1 MTFGSKLGL
10 AALLALLPAPAF
22 AAALD
27 GAALNLL
34 WGLPF
39 AGILL
44 SIALGPLLFPHLWHA
59 RYGTIAAFWAVLA
72 AAGLAIAAGP
82 GGAFEAVVHV
92 ALLEYL
98 PFILLLLALF
108 TTAGGIVVSGN
119 LHGSP
124 ALNTGLLAIGAGAAS
139 LVGTTGASMILIR
152 PLLRANDDR
161 RHRVHVVV
169 FFIFIVSN
177 IGGGLTPL
185 GDPPL
190 FLGFLRGVDFFW
202 TTVNLWQETLFTL
215 GVLLAIFFAVDSWL
229 YRKEGSLPQDPTP
242 DRPLGIEGGIQF
254 ALIGVIVGA
263 ILLSGSWRPGTVHVF
278 GTDWPIQ
285 NIVREAILVA
295 VTLASLR
302 LSRTEHREANGF
314 DWEPIREVA
323 KLFAAI
329 FVCIIPVM
337 AMLQAGKAGSFAPLI
352 AFVQDAGGAPIPTAY
367 FWLTG
372 SLSAVLDNAP
382 TYLVFFQMAG
392 GDPAVLMREGAAVLA
407 AISLGAVFMGA
418 MTYIGNAPN
427 FMVYAIA
434 RGAGVAMPSFFG
446 FTLWSIGILG
456 PVFVV
461 MSLIFIS

>member
-59 RYGTIAAFWAVLA
+59 RYGTIAAFWAALA
-72 AAGLAIAAGP
+72 AVGLAVAAGP

-108 TTAGGIVVSGN
+108 TTAGGIVVRGN

-215 GVLLAIFFAVDSWL
+215 GALLAIFFVVDTWL
-229 YRKEGSLPQDPTP
+229 YRKEGHLPKDPTP
-242 DRPLGIEGGIQF
+242 DRPFGIEGGVQF
-254 ALIGVIVGA
+254 ALIGVVVGA
-263 ILLSGSWRPGTVHVF
+263 ILLSGSWRPGSVHVF

-285 NIVREAILVA
+285 NIAREAILVA
-295 VTLASLR
+295 VTLVSLR
-302 LSRTEHREANGF
+302 LSRPEHREANGF

-352 AFVQDAGGAPIPTAY
+352 AFVQDAGGAPNPTAY

-392 GDPAVLMREGAAVLA
+392 GDPAVLMTQGAAVLA

-446 FTLWSIGILG
+446 FTLWSVGILG
-456 PVFVV
+456 PVLVV